1 MQSKSVSS
9 SENKQIF
16 KSRNILLS
24 QLKEQ
29 NFNVSEYENI
39 NIMEIAVMIDKEQLD
54 MLIQHNTDDKKCYI
68 KYFTGKSLRIGNITD
83 FIDDLFVQE
92 EILNKKTDDLI
103 IIVKDEPNDT
113 LIRNLKD
120 LWEQN
125 KYFIRVISRK
135 RLQFNILEHEYVP
148 QHIIMSQDDVDELFK
163 SKNILHTS
171 HLPEISRFDPVSLV
185 IGIRPGQVCKIIR
198 NSRTAINSNYY
209 RICV

>member
-1 MQSKSVSS
+1 MQSNSISS
-9 SENKQIF
+9 TENKEIF

-24 QLKEQ
+24 QLKQQ

-39 NIMEIAVMIDKEQLD
+39 NIMEIGVMIDKEQLD
-54 MLIQHNTDDKKCYI
+54 MLITHNTDGRKCYV
-68 KYFTGKSLRIGNITD
+68 KYFTGKSLRANNIMD

-92 EILNKKTDDLI
+92 EILNKNTDDLI

-125 KYFIRVISRK
+125 KYFIRVITRK

-148 QHIIMSQDDVDELFK
+148 QHIIMTQEETEELFK
-163 SKNILHTS
+163 RKNILDKS
-171 HLPEISRFDPVSLV
+171 NLPEISRFDPVSLV
-185 IGIRPGQVCKIIR
+185 IGIRPGQVCRIIR
-198 NSRTAINSNYY
+198 NSRTAISTNYY

>member
-1 MQSKSVSS
+1 MQSNSISS
-9 SENKQIF
+9 TENKEIF

-24 QLKEQ
+24 QLKQQ

-39 NIMEIAVMIDKEQLD
+39 NIMEIGVMIDKEQLD
-54 MLIQHNTDDKKCYI
+54 MLITHNTDDRKCYV
-68 KYFTGKSLRIGNITD
+68 KYFTGKSLRANNIMD

-92 EILNKKTDDLI
+92 EILNKNTDDLI

-125 KYFIRVISRK
+125 KYFIRVITRK

-148 QHIIMSQDDVDELFK
+148 EHIIMTQEETEDLFK
-163 SKNILHTS
+163 RKNILDKS
-171 HLPEISRFDPVSLV
+171 NLPEISRFDPVSLV

-198 NSRTAINSNYY
+198 NSRTAISTNYY

>member
-1 MQSKSVSS
+1 MQSNSISS
-9 SENKQIF
+9 TENKEIF

-24 QLKEQ
+24 QLKQQ

-39 NIMEIAVMIDKEQLD
+39 NIMEIGVMIDKEQLD
-54 MLIQHNTDDKKCYI
+54 MLIRHNTDDKKCYI
-68 KYFTGKSLRIGNITD
+68 KYFTGKSLRANNIMD

-92 EILNKKTDDLI
+92 EILNKNTDDLI

-125 KYFIRVISRK
+125 KYFIRVITRK

-148 QHIIMSQDDVDELFK
+148 EHIIMTQEETEELFK
-163 SKNILHTS
+163 AKNILDKS
-171 HLPEISRFDPVSLV
+171 NLPEISRFDPVALV

-198 NSRTAINSNYY
+198 NSRTAISTNYY

>member
-1 MQSKSVSS
+1 MQSNSISS
-9 SENKQIF
+9 TENKEIF

-24 QLKEQ
+24 QLKQQ

-39 NIMEIAVMIDKEQLD
+39 NIMEIGVMIDSEQLD
-54 MLIQHNTDDKKCYI
+54 MLITHNTDDKKCYI
-68 KYFTGKSLRIGNITD
+68 KYFTGKSLRANNIMD

-92 EILNKKTDDLI
+92 EILNKNTDDLI

-125 KYFIRVISRK
+125 KYFIRVITRK

-148 QHIIMSQDDVDELFK
+148 QHIIMTQEETEELFK
-163 SKNILHTS
+163 SKNILDKS
-171 HLPEISRFDPVSLV
+171 NLPEISRFDPVSLV
-185 IGIRPGQVCKIIR
+185 IGIRPGQVCRIIR
-198 NSRTAINSNYY
+198 NSRTAIITNYY